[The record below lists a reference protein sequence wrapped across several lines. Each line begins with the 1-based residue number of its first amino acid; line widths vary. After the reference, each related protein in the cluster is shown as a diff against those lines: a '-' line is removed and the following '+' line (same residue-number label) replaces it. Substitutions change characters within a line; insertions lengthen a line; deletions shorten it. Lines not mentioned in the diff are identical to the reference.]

1 MKHLTKKIYKNRKRK
16 HNTNKKTKK
25 NNRTK
30 RTKHVYR
37 DKKMKGGVFWNE
49 KLPKEEQTAL
59 DDLKTKAVV
68 VADLYRDLRA
78 AGVPFKLTAF
88 RSHMRG
94 YCACPKM

>member
-1 MKHLTKKIYKNRKRK
+1 VLNIDSILQKHLTAPHLSRGC
-16 HNTNKKTKK
+16 
-25 NNRTK
+25 
-30 RTKHVYR
+30 VVAVWAA
-37 DKKMKGGVFWNE
+37 GLPNE
-49 KLPKEEQTAL
+49 DQDAL
-59 DDLKTKAVV
+59 NDLKTKAVV